1 MIESIL
7 FAIWFFL
14 PAGVA
19 NAAPVIANKIPV
31 LKNWKAPLDFGQ
43 SYKGIRLLG
52 PNKTWRGL
60 ITGTVVAGFVAIL
73 QFAIYN
79 NGGTWSGAFFLGL
92 LMGLGALT
100 GDAIESFFKRQRK
113 IPSGQ
118 SWFPFDQIDYII
130 GGLLIIYPF
139 TRLPLHI
146 IALIFVS
153 FFGLHLLTAYI
164 AYLLHLKDRPI

>member
-1 MIESIL
+1 VIENIFL
-7 FAIWFFL
+7 AIWFFL

-19 NAAPVIANKIPV
+19 NATPVVANKIPV
-31 LKNWKAPLDFGQ
+31 LKNWKTPLDFGR
-43 SYKGIRLLG
+43 SYKGIRVLG

-60 ITGTVVAGFVAIL
+60 LTGTIIAGVVALL
-73 QFAIYN
+73 QFTAHN
-79 NGGTWSGAFFLGL
+79 NGGTWLGAFGLGA

-100 GDAIESFFKRQRK
+100 GDAIESFIKRQRGV
-113 IPSGQ
+113 PAGH

-153 FFGLHLLTAYI
+153 FFGLHLLVAYI
-164 AYLLHLKDRPI
+164 GYLLHLKDRPI